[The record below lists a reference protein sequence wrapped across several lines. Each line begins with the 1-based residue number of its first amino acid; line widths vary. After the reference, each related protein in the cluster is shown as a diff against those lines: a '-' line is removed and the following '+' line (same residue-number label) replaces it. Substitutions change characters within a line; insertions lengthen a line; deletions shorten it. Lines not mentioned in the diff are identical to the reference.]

1 MITKTIRATALVGL
15 LAATALVAAPLSAAG
30 TEPTPLTPIEAPEGT
45 VGHEGLGD
53 DTKVVPA
60 AVERAEA
67 LGIPQFASESDGSPS
82 TLSISSGTHRI
93 FVSVVSV
100 TSSTSD
106 DVNTG
111 LEIQAAKNAV
121 VAINDYWQAE
131 SAGKVKFTYAGYETR
146 SLNLSY
152 CDPDAIWNSQQ
163 NVAFGGKFAK
173 GKFIGTDDHLL
184 TLTKEK
190 TQCGSRGFGTVGYGG
205 GLIFSANGLDTTIGL
220 PILYHEYG
228 HNLGFQHA
236 NGAVCRSASIDGP
249 ASAFKFVTYT
259 GDPTTTSVA
268 CPVDEYNDR
277 LDIMGYSINNAIPH
291 ASSSYRFA
299 AGWMGASKP
308 TLGKTSTITLQPLN
322 DTSGTR
328 AVRVVDP
335 RTGVVYFV
343 EYRTKEGRDATAQE
357 FSNTTAGTYYRF
369 NYSGNYAFGFA
380 PAANNSTGVVR
391 ILRQVKNPIAG
402 QPMNS
407 TVLAVTPVSADG
419 RTRLNGLQAG
429 GTFTTNGGGTK
440 ITVSSLNP
448 ATGAVVTFTSAKS
461 NSKVSSKPAK
471 SSIKKNKSS
480 KLKITVTA
488 VGNTKPTG
496 TVTVYA
502 KGKKLKAYP
511 LYASKSGKVT
521 VTLPKFTKKGSYS
534 ITVKYSGSTNA
545 LASSS
550 KAVKVRVK

>member
-15 LAATALVAAPLSAAG
+15 LAATALVASPLSAAG
-30 TEPTPLTPIEAPEGT
+30 TEPTPLTHIDAPEGT
-45 VGHEGLGD
+45 AGHEGLGD
-53 DTKVVPA
+53 DTKIVPA

-67 LGIPQFASESDGSPS
+67 LGIPQFETEADGSPS
-82 TLSISSGTHRI
+82 TLSASTGTHRI

-111 LEIQAAKNAV
+111 LEIQAAKDAV
-121 VAINDYWQAE
+121 VAINAYWQAE

-146 SLNLSY
+146 SLNASS
-152 CDPDAIWNSQQ
+152 CNPDAIWNTQQ
-163 NVAFGGKFAK
+163 NVAFGGKFAN
-173 GKFIGTDDHLL
+173 GKWVGTDDHLL
-184 TLTKEK
+184 TMTKEK
-190 TQCGSRGFGTVGYGG
+190 QLCSSRGFGSVGLGG
-205 GLIFSANGLDTTIGL
+205 GLIFSANGFEPVIGL
-220 PILYHEYG
+220 PILLHEYG

-236 NGAVCRSASIDGP
+236 NGAVCRSASIDGT

-259 GDPTTTSVA
+259 GEPTTTSVA

-277 LDIMGYSINNAIPH
+277 LDIMGYSINNATPH
-291 ASSSYRFA
+291 ASSLERFA
-299 AGWMGASKP
+299 AGWMSATKP
-308 TLGKTSTITLQPLN
+308 AIGKTSTITVQPLN

-357 FSNTTAGTYYRF
+357 FANTNPGTYAAYT
-369 NYSGNYAFGFA
+369 YSGNYAFGFYSGDS
-380 PAANNSTGVVR
+380 ANGKVR
-391 ILRQVKNPIAG
+391 ILRSVKHPIAG
-402 QPMNS
+402 QPANS
-407 TVLAVTPVSADG
+407 TVLAVNPVSQDG
-419 RTRLNGLQAG
+419 RERLNSLPVG
-429 GTFTTNGGGTK
+429 GSFTTNGGGTK
-440 ITVSSLNP
+440 ITVSSMNP
-448 ATGAVVTFTSAKS
+448 ATGAVIKFTSAKS

-488 VGNTKPTG
+488 VGNSKPTG

-521 VTLPKFTKKGSYS
+521 VTLPKFKKKGSYS

-550 KAVKVRVK
+550 KAVKLKVK